1 MSEIYKSIMQ
11 GLNEALD
18 DASGK
23 KKLPHKAVSIIPV
36 KIYSADEI
44 KAIRK
49 STGMTQKLFAE
60 YFGVSAKTVEAWE
73 AGTNHPSGAA
83 SRLLSMIEKD
93 KELIIKLPFVTNS
106 MAK

>member
-11 GLNEALD
+11 GQNEALD

-23 KKLPHKAVSIIPV
+23 KKVPHKAVSIIPV

-73 AGTNHPSGAA
+73 KGTNHPSGPS
-83 SRLLSMIEKD
+83 SRILSMMESNHALT
-93 KELIIKLPFVTNS
+93 KEYPFVKMS
-106 MAK
+106 